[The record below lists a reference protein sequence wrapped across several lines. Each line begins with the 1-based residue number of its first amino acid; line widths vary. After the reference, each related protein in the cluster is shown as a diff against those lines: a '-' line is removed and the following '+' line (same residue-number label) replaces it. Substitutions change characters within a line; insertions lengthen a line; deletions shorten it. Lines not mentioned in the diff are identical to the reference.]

1 MAALPTGGVGLD
13 AGVEYQQ
20 FPALTWSINKDSNQI
35 DGYTD
40 GLQAVQQAAEVI
52 LNVERFRW
60 QIYQSYSGICLADLI
75 GQAPDFVEAELKRRV
90 REALGV
96 DDRIQG
102 VSNFSVS
109 IAGESMT
116 VSFRVDSVYGKTN
129 PVEVTLT

>member
-20 FPALTWSINKDSNQI
+20 FPALTWSINKGSNQI

-90 REALGV
+90 GV

>member
-20 FPALTWSINKDSNQI
+20 FPALTWSINKGSNQI

-60 QIYQSYSGICLADLI
+60 QIYQSYSGICLADLM
-75 GQAPDFVEAELKRRV
+75 GLALFFLDAELTRRV